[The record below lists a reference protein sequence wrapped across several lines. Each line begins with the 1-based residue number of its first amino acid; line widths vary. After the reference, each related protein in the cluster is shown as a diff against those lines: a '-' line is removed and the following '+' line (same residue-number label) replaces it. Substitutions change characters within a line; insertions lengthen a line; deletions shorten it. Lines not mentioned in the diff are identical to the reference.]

1 VLDNVDSY
9 FNVFDY
15 HWYGNNQ
22 DSIAAGYMSDVQTH
36 NPDGLVEPLWNSEY
50 GTYNSSYN
58 TVSQALLFSDQLF
71 MMNLPASYVSGSQIF
86 SMYTWGAA
94 EGLVNDA
101 GAKSETYWAFKT
113 LIAGIQNGK
122 ASFSITGNGTSLKIL
137 GTEDA
142 TGFYVVVLNRS
153 TTGYTITANISA
165 HRTTGAGTLTEYS
178 TANKAVVV
186 ASPVV
191 SGGVV
196 TFNAPATS
204 LVVLKVP

>member
-1 VLDNVDSY
+1 
-9 FNVFDY
+9 
-15 HWYGNNQ
+15 
-22 DSIAAGYMSDVQTH
+22 
-36 NPDGLVEPLWNSEY
+36 VEPLWNSEY

-113 LIAGIQNGK
+113 LIPGIQNGK
-122 ASFSITGNGTSLKIL
+122 ASFSVTGNSTSLKIL
-137 GTEDA
+137 GSKDA
-142 TGFYVVVLNRS
+142 GGFYIVVLNRGTGS
-153 TTGYTITANISA
+153 TLYTITANVSA
-165 HRTTGAGTLTEYS
+165 HRTTGTGTLTEYS
-178 TANKAVVV
+178 AANKAVVV
-186 ASPVV
+186 SNPVV

-196 TFNAPATS
+196 TFNSPADS
-204 LVVLKVP
+204 LVVLKIP